1 MEETKAKLLEL
12 AIKRL
17 NGLGVLNVDD
27 SLISVYLDEVVEQ
40 VLVNLNRGEIPNGL
54 INTVGGMIAG
64 KYLITVLA
72 SSSATTAAGLTLEN
86 GVSSINEGDISVS
99 FAGATSEADNLKN
112 IANELIAPN
121 KALLARYRRLL

>member
-40 VLVNLNRGEIPNGL
+40 VLVNLNRGEIPDGL

-64 KYLITVLA
+64 KYLLTVLA
-72 SSSATTAAGLTLEN
+72 SSSATTAAGLTLES

-112 IANELIAPN
+112 IANELITPN